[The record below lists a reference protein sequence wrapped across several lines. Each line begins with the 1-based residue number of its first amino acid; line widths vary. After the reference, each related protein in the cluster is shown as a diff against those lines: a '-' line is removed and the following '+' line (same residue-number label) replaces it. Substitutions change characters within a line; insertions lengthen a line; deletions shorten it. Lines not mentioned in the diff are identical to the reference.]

1 MEGVEEGKKGGSRK
15 ERKLLDF
22 LYVLTRPK
30 TGGYLGPYFSEKES
44 VWSGVLESRHVAAL
58 LVSSIFSAMPLFST
72 AQVG

>member
-30 TGGYLGPYFSEKES
+30 IGGYLGPYFSEKHTFQNR
-44 VWSGVLESRHVAAL
+44 SGCGLDTLPPCWFHLSSAL
-58 LVSSIFSAMPLFST
+58 CRSFR
-72 AQVG
+72 QHR